1 MSHHHHHHDGH
12 SQGHGCSGNATSSV
26 GKALGIAL
34 FVNAGFLVIEAT
46 VGWIIGSLALLSD
59 AAHMVSDVA
68 ALSMAYLAH
77 RLAQRVGT
85 SKRTF
90 GWMRAEAF
98 GALINALAVLLVVG
112 YIFWEAIARL
122 IEGAPAVAGLPI
134 LVVGIL
140 GFLINAG
147 SAWVLFRSDR
157 TNLNVR
163 GALVHLFADA
173 LGSLGA
179 VIAAILVMFGFVAAD
194 AWVSMLIGTL
204 VLWSTWGVLRDSTAV
219 LLQFSPRGLDVEN
232 ISEALLACPGVV
244 GLHELHVWSVD
255 GQRTVLSAHLVTEKE
270 ELVGA
275 LRRRA
280 LALLNERFGLDHLT
294 LQVEL
299 AGECDQAQWCPG
311 HSD

>member
-1 MSHHHHHHDGH
+1 MAHHQHHHNH
-12 SQGHGCSGNATSSV
+12 SHTQGCSGSASSSA
-26 GKALGIAL
+26 GKALAIAL
-34 FVNAGFLVIEAT
+34 VINAGFLVIEAT

-68 ALSMAYLAH
+68 ALSVAYLAH
-77 RLAQRVGT
+77 RLAKRVGT
-85 SKRTF
+85 STRTF

-112 YIFWEAIARL
+112 YIFWEAISRL
-122 IEGAPAVAGLPI
+122 SAGAPAVAGLPI

-157 TNLNVR
+157 KNLNVR
-163 GALVHLFADA
+163 GALIHLFADA

-179 VIAAILVMFGFVAAD
+179 VGAAILVMFGFVAAD

-219 LLQFSPRGLDVEN
+219 LLQFSPKGVDVES
-232 ISEALLACPGVV
+232 IGEALLACPGAV
-244 GLHELHVWSVD
+244 GLHELHVWSID
-255 GQRTVLSAHLVTEKE
+255 GQRTVLSAHLVAAKE
-270 ELVGA
+270 NVVGS
-275 LRRRA
+275 LRRQA

-299 AGECDQAQWCPG
+299 AGECDRAKWCPG
-311 HSD
+311 RSD